1 MAFVHLRLHSE
12 YSIADGIVRLK
23 DAVAAAAQDN
33 QPALALTDLN
43 NTFGFIKFY
52 KAARAK
58 GVKPVLGTDV
68 FITNEAERDRPYRAL
83 LLIQNEAGYKNLCEL
98 LSRAYL
104 TNSYKDRAEV
114 RFEWFAEFAGGLLCL
129 SGAST
134 GEVGQCLLTGSEQSM
149 ALARQAAQRY
159 AQVFGDRFYLEVQRV
174 GSADDERLLRQTV
187 ALALQT
193 KLVLVA
199 THPVQFL
206 KPEDYRSHEARVCI
220 AQGDTLANPKR
231 QRLFTEE
238 QYLKSSQEMAEL
250 FHDLPVAL
258 ENTLAIAQRCNF
270 IMNLGT
276 PQLPNF
282 PTPHGE
288 SLEDYLRLTSREGL
302 VKRLVQRYPEA
313 ALREERRPSYEA
325 RLELECDTII
335 QMGFPGYFLIVADFI
350 NWAKNDGVPVG
361 PGRGSGA
368 GSLVAYSL
376 GITDLDPLPYNLLFE
391 RFLNPERVSMP
402 DFDIDF
408 CQEKRQRVIDY
419 VRERYGRDAVS
430 QIVTF
435 GTMASRAVIRDAGR
449 VLDLPYNLCD
459 QLSKLIPVVQA
470 KPLSLE
476 EARKKEPILAE
487 REKKEDE
494 VRELLAVARPL
505 EDLVRN
511 VGMHAGG
518 VLIAPGRLTDFCP
531 LYQAPG
537 AKADEGVVS
546 MYDKDDVE
554 AAGLVK
560 FDFLGLKNLTIIQ
573 AAVDTINALYKGA
586 LPHWVEICVRSPSPT
601 MVLSSAVNDSP
612 GAATQPADVRPVAP
626 RDTLSLE
633 DLNGFNDSAAYQ
645 ILKDANTTG
654 IFQVESAGMRRYLVK
669 LAPDQFEDIIAML
682 ALYRP
687 GPLNSGMVD
696 DFILRKRG
704 QQAIDY
710 FHPDLKDCLAP
721 TYGVIVYQEQVM
733 QIAQIIAGYS
743 LGGADLLRRA
753 MGKKKAEEMAQQR
766 SIFVEG
772 ALKKGH
778 TEKLATQL
786 FDLMEKFAE
795 YGFNKSHTAAY
806 AVITYQTAWLK
817 AHYPAEFMAATL
829 SADMD
834 DTDKVAFLVADA
846 RANGLAVL
854 PPDIN
859 ASAYRFEP
867 VVACELANAEEDFH
881 SSREKITR
889 SDQKSSP
896 SPDGRALDAR
906 GLGVEV
912 GDVGREREFDPSREK
927 ITRSAPTR
935 DSRSGD
941 ISPSNKKSRSIR
953 YGLGAIRGVG
963 ESAVMNIL
971 KAREEGP
978 FTDLFNFCTRVDR
991 KLVNKRAMEAL
1002 VKSGALDA
1010 LHPQG
1015 RQGRAQLVA
1024 GIALAVQAADIA
1036 EAQAHQ
1042 GGLFDDFA
1050 DPVSSG
1056 SGSGATGTALGLPD
1070 ATPFTIRETLLEEK
1084 LALGYCFS
1092 GSLFDDVR
1100 DELQRFAPN
1109 TLARLL
1115 PSRDPVWIAG
1125 VVLDS
1130 RAQTT
1135 RRGMMRLVTIDD
1147 GTGRLDITVFNEI
1160 YEQRKSVLKNDEPLL
1175 VCARIENDEFSG
1187 GLRGAAT
1194 EILTITEARLRYAK
1208 GIAIELESDAF
1219 KDQRLFNAFL
1229 QELMQTLAPEL
1240 VSNSAGSGASQAN
1253 ATGAKNGAATEDA
1266 SARPSGAMPTAPVF
1280 ISIEGEQEVCTLAL
1294 GRTYA
1299 VTPSP
1304 DQLQRLAQLPGAR
1317 SAALVY

>member
-23 DAVAAAAQDN
+23 DAVAAAENDN

-52 KAARAK
+52 RAARAK

-68 FITNEAERDRPYRAL
+68 FVTNENERDRPYRVL
-83 LLIQNEAGYKNLCEL
+83 LLIQNEKGYKNLCEL
-98 LSRAYL
+98 LSQAFL
-104 TNSYKDRAEV
+104 SNSYKDRAEI
-114 RFEWFAEFAGGLLCL
+114 RFDWLKDLSEGLICL
-129 SGAST
+129 SGGSI
-134 GEVGQCLLTGSEQSM
+134 GEVGQCLLTGSAQSTE
-149 ALARQAAQRY
+149 LARNAAQRY
-159 AQVFGDRFYLEVQRV
+159 AQVFGDRFYLEVQRA
-174 GSADDERLLRQTV
+174 GFADDERLLRQTV
-187 ALALQT
+187 ALAIDTQIGM
-193 KLVLVA
+193 VA

-238 QYLKSSQEMAEL
+238 QYLKSSEEMTAL
-250 FHDLPVAL
+250 FHDLPVAI

-270 IMNLGT
+270 TMNLGT

-288 SLEDYLRLTSREGL
+288 SLEDYLRLASREGL
-302 VKRLVQRYPEA
+302 EKRLLQRHPEA
-313 ALREERRPSYEA
+313 ALREERRSTYQA

-350 NWAKNDGVPVG
+350 NWAKNNGVPVG

-368 GSLVAYSL
+368 GSLVAFSL
-376 GITDLDPLPYNLLFE
+376 GITDLDPLPYSLLFE

-476 EARKKEPILAE
+476 EAREKEPILAE

-494 VRELLAVARPL
+494 VRELLVVARPL

-518 VLIAPGRLTDFCP
+518 VLIAPGKLTDFCP

-537 AKADEGVVS
+537 SKEDEGVVS

-573 AAVDTINALYKGA
+573 AAVDTINTLYKGA
-586 LPHWVEICVRSPSPT
+586 MPHWGEVADAAKPT
-601 MVLSSAVNDSP
+601 ADS
-612 GAATQPADVRPVAP
+612 QSKSAP

-633 DLNGFNDSAAYQ
+633 DLNGFDDPAAYQ

-710 FHPDLKDCLAP
+710 FHSNLKDCLAP

-753 MGKKKAEEMAQQR
+753 MGKKKPEEMAQQR
-766 SIFVEG
+766 SIFLEG

-778 TEKLATQL
+778 TEKLAAQL

-846 RANGLAVL
+846 KANGLAVL

-859 ASAYRFEP
+859 ASRYRFEP
-867 VVACELANAEEDFH
+867 VVGASVSDGEIQTEEDFY
-881 SSREKITR
+881 SSRET
-889 SDQKSSP
+889 
-896 SPDGRALDAR
+896 
-906 GLGVEV
+906 
-912 GDVGREREFDPSREK
+912 

-935 DSRSGD
+935 DPSPYDSRQ
-941 ISPSNKKSRSIR
+941 KSRTIR

-971 KAREEGP
+971 KARENGP
-978 FTDLFNFCTRVDR
+978 FTDLFNFCARVDR

-1002 VKSGALDA
+1002 VKSGAFDA
-1010 LHPQG
+1010 LHPRG

-1024 GIALAVQAADIA
+1024 GITLAVQVADTA

-1042 GGLFDDFA
+1042 GGLFDDFS
-1050 DPVSSG
+1050 DSVSSG
-1056 SGSGATGTALGLPD
+1056 TNRSASGTELGLSD
-1070 ATPFTIRETLLEEK
+1070 TAPFTVREALLEEK

-1115 PSRDPVWIAG
+1115 PSRDPVWVAG
-1125 VVLDS
+1125 VVVDS
-1130 RAQTT
+1130 RGQMT
-1135 RRGMMRLVTIDD
+1135 RRGMMRVVTIDD
-1147 GTGRLDITVFNEI
+1147 GTARLDITVFNEI

-1175 VCARIENDEFSG
+1175 LCARIENDEFSG

-1194 EILTITEARLRYAK
+1194 EILTLTDARLRYAK
-1208 GIAIELESDAF
+1208 GIAIELESDSF
-1219 KDQRLFNAFL
+1219 KDQRLFNEFL
-1229 QELMQTLAPEL
+1229 QELTQTLAPQL
-1240 VSNSAGSGASQAN
+1240 VSDSLGSGVSQAPV
-1253 ATGAKNGAATEDA
+1253 TGAKTGVATESA
-1266 SARPSGAMPTAPVF
+1266 SNSHLPGAMSTAPVF
-1280 ISIEGEQEVCTLAL
+1280 ISIEGDQEVCTLAL

-1304 DQLQRLAQLPGAR
+1304 DQLQRLSQLPGAR